1 MKNYKIDDQTID
13 DELFEKKISSK
24 KIFSGKIIE
33 LYFDK
38 IKLPNNKIATREKV
52 THPGAVGIIPVNSQ
66 EEVFLVKQ
74 YRYPLENI
82 LIEIPAGKLDK
93 NESPINCARREL
105 KEEIGAFGGKLI
117 HVSTFYTSPGFCDEI
132 LYLYLALDFDVKEN
146 NLDHDEFLQ
155 IIRIKLED
163 CLKLIKENKIKDAK
177 TIIGILLAERFLGN
191 GIK

>member
-1 MKNYKIDDQTID
+1 MKNYKIDDKPID
-13 DELFEKKISSK
+13 DKLFEEKISSK

-52 THPGAVGIIPVNSQ
+52 THPGAVGIIPVNR
-66 EEVFLVKQ
+66 EGEVFLVKQ
-74 YRYPLENI
+74 YRYPLKNT
-82 LIEIPAGKLDK
+82 LIEIPAGKLDED
-93 NESPINCARREL
+93 ESPTDCAKREL
-105 KEEIGAFGGKLI
+105 KEEIGALGGKLI
-117 HVSTFYTSPGFCDEI
+117 HISTFYTSPGFCDEI
-132 LYLYLALDFDVKEN
+132 LYLYLALDFEVKEN

-155 IIRIKLED
+155 IIKIKLGD

-177 TIIGILLAERFLGN
+177 TIIGILLAESYLSN